1 MNTKEKDKAKVEE
14 LRKTNAIKSMYYTRY
29 FMVRYVVTFFVFA
42 NLYWGIL
49 LYLSKASATVVAP
62 VLLGLFAALAMWE
75 QYRMFTIEQK
85 EAKFSKAFF
94 KTTIAVNS
102 CLAIMTLAGQSASLY
117 PFFNTSFASKMV
129 ILSLLAAGA
138 LLAFWMLVKINR
150 IDTNKDK
157 QYVRINRYLESLNL
171 SKHY

>member
-1 MNTKEKDKAKVEE
+1 
-14 LRKTNAIKSMYYTRY
+14 
-29 FMVRYVVTFFVFA
+29 
-42 NLYWGIL
+42 
-49 LYLSKASATVVAP
+49 
-62 VLLGLFAALAMWE
+62 
-75 QYRMFTIEQK
+75 
-85 EAKFSKAFF
+85 
-94 KTTIAVNS
+94 
-102 CLAIMTLAGQSASLY
+102 
-117 PFFNTSFASKMV
+117 MV